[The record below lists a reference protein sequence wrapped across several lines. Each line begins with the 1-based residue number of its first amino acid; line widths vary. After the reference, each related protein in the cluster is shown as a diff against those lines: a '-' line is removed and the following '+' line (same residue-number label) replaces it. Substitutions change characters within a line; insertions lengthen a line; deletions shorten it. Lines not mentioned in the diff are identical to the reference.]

1 MLHSLRTEVS
11 MTYPTPRWDPPLAR
25 GAPGDHSWAVKFRLK
40 RRVKKMNVCT
50 RCEATMDRRTSIP
63 EGAGRR
69 YWGDVEP
76 YVYVGDAE
84 IHHFICTSCGNLT
97 AIQFREAA

>member
-1 MLHSLRTEVS
+1 LVVILR
-11 MTYPTPRWDPPLAR
+11 
-25 GAPGDHSWAVKFRLK
+25 GVKFRLK

-50 RCEATMDRRTSIP
+50 RCESTMDRRTAIP
-63 EGAGRR
+63 EAAGRR

-84 IHHFICTSCGNLT
+84 IHHFICTNCGNLT
-97 AIQFREAA
+97 AIQFKEAA

>member
-1 MLHSLRTEVS
+1 
-11 MTYPTPRWDPPLAR
+11 MTYPAPGRDPPLAR
-25 GAPGDHSWAVKFRLK
+25 GTRDDHSWAVKFRLK

>member
-1 MLHSLRTEVS
+1 
-11 MTYPTPRWDPPLAR
+11 
-25 GAPGDHSWAVKFRLK
+25 
-40 RRVKKMNVCT
+40 
-50 RCEATMDRRTSIP
+50 MDRRTSIP

-97 AIQFREAA
+97 AIQFQEAA

>member
-1 MLHSLRTEVS
+1 MPHRGPVDDALLA
-11 MTYPTPRWDPPLAR
+11 PRPRADHCAR
-25 GAPGDHSWAVKFRLK
+25 VKFRLK

-50 RCEATMDRRTSIP
+50 RCEATMDRRTAIP

>member
-1 MLHSLRTEVS
+1 MRAAIHG
-11 MTYPTPRWDPPLAR
+11 
-25 GAPGDHSWAVKFRLK
+25 GATGREQRAQERALTRAEASTILPGMRFRLK

-50 RCEATMDRRTSIP
+50 RCEATMERRTSIP
-63 EGAGRR
+63 EAAGRR

>member
-1 MLHSLRTEVS
+1 MILRS
-11 MTYPTPRWDPPLAR
+11 
-25 GAPGDHSWAVKFRLK
+25 VKFRLK

-50 RCEATMDRRTSIP
+50 RCEATMDRRTAIP

>member
-1 MLHSLRTEVS
+1 MRRRVRDEPFLRIFQNI
-11 MTYPTPRWDPPLAR
+11 AR
-25 GAPGDHSWAVKFRLK
+25 RLDGIHQPGGFFAGVKFRLK

-50 RCEATMDRRTSIP
+50 RCESTMDRRTSIP

-76 YVYVGDAE
+76 YVYVGDSE